1 MAQSPFVWGK
11 GGAALTPAQVA
22 LLRESADAAAERG
35 VDFSPVGHWSQGL
48 ARVVDAFGGYRGKM
62 RAQKE
67 EEEGQARAKAAM
79 DPIVAALMG
88 GYGGAQGPSGMASAP
103 PDPSQAI
110 ADDTMMALGHEPL
123 APAGW
128 DAIRNGIF
136 AGESGG
142 DYNAL
147 FGFSNRPGEAF
158 ANTKLTDMTVDQA
171 LAFADPSGPYA
182 QHVKRQVGRVATPMG
197 AYQVVGTTLKG
208 AKDGLGLTGGERMTP
223 ELQDLIGQYIYQTQG
238 TGAWE
243 GYRGPQS
250 GGGGPRGMDP
260 RMMQALMAASQDPW
274 AAQTYGPV
282 INALMER
289 EFAKQSAAEDYA
301 AKVSDPAYLMG
312 LEKAQL
318 ELDALRNPQPGF
330 RMTTP
335 EEAQAYGGPG
345 QIGPDGRYY
354 PLADGGDDRPELVR
368 QREELAR
375 IAGLQPGT
383 PDYQEFMLT
392 GNTVG
397 RGANEYGLN
406 PLFGTDE
413 AGNVTVMQLGKD
425 GTAVMTKL
433 PEGVTPNL
441 GIRKE
446 EEARGSAVGKQ
457 AGEAAADLSGA
468 RITADRTIRLV
479 DELYNDPYLES
490 MIGPIEGR
498 LPNITASAGRVQSRM
513 DQLQGTAFLEAYNML
528 RGGGQITE
536 VEGKKAEGAMARL
549 RTAQSEADY
558 RAALM
563 DFRDAVETGIAK
575 LEARAGTTAFKPQA
589 GGDDLSAE
597 ERAYLGVE

>member
-1 MAQSPFVWGK
+1 MAVPMFAQGLFRQDPDASADSLQRRREMLMSMMPRYGDAQYVGEGLGQLFTGIAR
-11 GGAALTPAQVA
+11 GAAHRRLDKA
-22 LLRESADAAAERG
+22 EGAERQRIR
-35 VDFSPVGHWSQGL
+35 DL
-48 ARVVDAFGGYRGKM
+48 FGG
-62 RAQKE
+62 
-67 EEEGQARAKAAM
+67 
-79 DPIVAALMG
+79 LL
-88 GYGGAQGPSGMASAP
+88 PSGGGGTASPTAGVAVPPGAP
-103 PDPSQAI
+103 DGPQSV
-110 ADDTMMALGHEPL
+110 ADDTMRALGKEPL

-128 DAIRNGIF
+128 NAIRNGIF

-147 FGFSNRPGEAF
+147 FGFSNRDGGKF
-158 ANTKLTDMTVDQA
+158 ADVDLTNMTVDQA
-171 LAFADPSGPYA
+171 LAFADPSGPYG
-182 QHVKRQVGRVATPMG
+182 QHVKGQVGRVATPMG
-197 AYQVVGTTLKG
+197 AYQVVGSTLRD
-208 AKDGLGLTGGERMTP
+208 AKQGLGLTGNERMTP
-223 ELQDLIGQYIYQTQG
+223 ELQDRIGQWVYKTQG
-238 TGAWE
+238 TDAWA
-243 GYRGPQS
+243 GYKGPQS
-250 GGGGPRGMDP
+250 GGGVQLAGGGMDIATLAEIAASP
-260 RMMQALMAASQDPW
+260 YADPGMKLAAQTLLQQQMQALDP
-274 AAQTYGPV
+274 AHQLA
-282 INALMER
+282 MER
-289 EFAKQSAAEDYA
+289 ER
-301 AKVSDPAYLMG
+301 
-312 LEKAQL
+312 LEI
-318 ELDALRNPQPGF
+318 DALRNPKPGF

-345 QIGPDGRYY
+345 QIGPDSRYY
-354 PLADGGDDRPELVR
+354 PLADGGDDRPEMVR

-383 PDYQEFMLT
+383 PEYQEFMLT

-468 RITADRTIRLV
+468 RITADRTLGLV

-498 LPNITASAGRVQSRM
+498 LPNVSASAGRVQSRM

-536 VEGKKAEGAMARL
+536 VEGKKAESAMARL
-549 RTAQSEADY
+549 RTAQNEADY

-563 DFRDAVETGIAK
+563 DFRDAVETGISK
-575 LEARAGTTAFKPQA
+575 LEARAGTTAFKSQA
-589 GGDDLSAE
+589 GGGDDLSAE
-597 ERAYLGVE
+597 ERAYLGGE